1 MTTRKVI
8 AITGASS
15 GMGKAALQLFAQRGW
30 TVYGG
35 ARRVEKIPTGTNI
48 YAVKLDVTDSESN
61 HTFISTILNEQHRI
75 DVLINNA
82 GYGEGGPIE
91 DIDLK
96 NVRKQFETNFFGAA
110 ELTKLV
116 LPTMRSQKTGR
127 IVNISSIGGDLY
139 MPLNAYYHASKAA
152 LQQWSD
158 SLDLEVQQFGIR
170 SVIVQPGG
178 TQSAW
183 GDIAVQ
189 NMRKNLKTD
198 SAYLPLVNTLSNVLS
213 SSSNMISATSADLA
227 RVFYAAA
234 TDLNPKRR
242 YFNSFGD
249 RFVVHVARAHPKVF
263 RAASS
268 ALLRH
273 LDRRNR
279 E

>member
-1 MTTRKVI
+1 MPTKKVI

-48 YAVKLDVTDSESN
+48 HAVKLDVTDSESN
-61 HTFISTILNEQHRI
+61 HTFINTILNEQHRI

-198 SAYLPLVNTLSNVLS
+198 SAYLPLVNTLSNILS

-234 TDLNPKRR
+234 TDRNPKRR

-263 RAASS
+263 HAASS

-273 LDRRNR
+273 LDRRSHR
-279 E
+279 